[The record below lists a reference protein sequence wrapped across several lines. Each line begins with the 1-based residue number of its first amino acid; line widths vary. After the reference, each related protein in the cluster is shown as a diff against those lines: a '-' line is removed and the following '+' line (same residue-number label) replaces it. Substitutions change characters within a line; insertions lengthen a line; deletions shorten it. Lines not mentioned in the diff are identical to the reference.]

1 MTISMYRASVPVF
14 KRTLENL
21 DAILDKAIK
30 YADERKIE
38 HNVLLQGRLAPD
50 MFNLI
55 RQVQIATDQ
64 AKGGVARLAGQ
75 EPPKFDDIESSFADV
90 KARIAKTI
98 AFLNSFRPEQIDG
111 SEARDITLSVGGQT
125 MKFKGL
131 DYLLSFV
138 TPNIYFHVTTT
149 YAILRHNGLNIGKG
163 DFLGSN

>member
-30 YADERKIE
+30 YAETRKIE
-38 HNVLLQGRLAPD
+38 PNVLLQGRLAPD

-149 YAILRHNGLNIGKG
+149 YAILRHNGLDVGKG